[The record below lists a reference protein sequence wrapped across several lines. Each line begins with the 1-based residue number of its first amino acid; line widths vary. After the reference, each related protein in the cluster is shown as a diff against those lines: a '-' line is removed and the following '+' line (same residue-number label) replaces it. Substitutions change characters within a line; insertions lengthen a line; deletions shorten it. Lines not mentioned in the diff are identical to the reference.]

1 MLAGVRIPC
10 RAGDCENPGMNRA
23 VKWGVGIVVALL
35 VLLAMALFGLS
46 RWASSDDF
54 RARAQQQA
62 TQALGVP
69 VQLGQV
75 EIALFP
81 SPSVAVHDVR
91 VQTRPAIT
99 LQRVEARPVWLS
111 LLMGKPELGSLVV
124 RNAVLPQQGI
134 TAIAAALQKQ
144 DAAGKSAPSKPAEPG
159 ATPQLPR
166 RIVLDHVT
174 WIDAKAQKLTVDAE
188 VEFEGELL
196 PQTAR
201 IQVVE
206 GRFAGARAQLER
218 QPDAWQ
224 LRSEIGGGTITGPL
238 RLQTVRG
245 GGGWRLNG
253 DLATHGVEVSALTA
267 PSRTLTGKLEA
278 RTSLQAEFKDPAAL
292 ADVLRSQTRF
302 TVRNA
307 LLQGIDLAAA
317 VRTLGVSR
325 EGNTPLDTL
334 TGQVTT
340 QGRVVQLTN
349 LVATSGMLSANGN
362 VTLAADRTLSG
373 KVTAALTAGVIGQ
386 IAGVPLAV
394 GGTIDSPSVT
404 PTGVALPGSAAASD
418 LTDKVGKGLRGLFG
432 K

>member
-1 MLAGVRIPC
+1 M
-10 RAGDCENPGMNRA
+10 
-23 VKWGVGIVVALL
+23 KWGVAIVVALV
-35 VLLAMALFGLS
+35 VLLAIALFGLS

-54 RARAQQQA
+54 RSRAQQQA
-62 TQALGVP
+62 SQALGVP

-75 EIALFP
+75 EIALWP
-81 SPSVAVHDVR
+81 TPSVAVHDVR

-144 DAAGKSAPSKPAEPG
+144 EAAAGKPAPSEPG
-159 ATPQLPR
+159 AAPQLPR
-166 RIVLDHVT
+166 RIVLDRVT
-174 WIDAKAQKLTVDAE
+174 WVDAKAQKITVDAE

-196 PQTAR
+196 PQSAR
-201 IQVVE
+201 VQVVE

-307 LLQGIDLAAA
+307 LLQGVDLAAA

-325 EGNTPLDTL
+325 DGNTPLDTL

-340 QGRVVQLTN
+340 QGRVVHLTN

-394 GGTIDSPSVT
+394 GGTIDAPTVT
-404 PTGVALPGSAAASD
+404 PTGVALPGSGAASE

>member
-1 MLAGVRIPC
+1 MLAGVKIPC
-10 RAGDCENPGMNRA
+10 RRGDCENPDMNRA

-54 RARAQQQA
+54 RTRAQQQA

-69 VQLGQV
+69 VQLGQL

-81 SPSVAVHDVR
+81 TPSVAVHDVR
-91 VQTRPAIT
+91 IQTRPPMT
-99 LQRVEARPVWLS
+99 LERVEARPVWLS
-111 LLMGKPELGSLVV
+111 LLLGKPELGSLVV

-134 TAIAAALQKQ
+134 TAIAAVLQKQ
-144 DAAGKSAPSKPAEPG
+144 EAAAGKPSKPAEAAG
-159 ATPQLPR
+159 APQLPR
-166 RIVLDHVT
+166 RIVLDRVT
-174 WIDAKAQKLTVDAE
+174 WVDAKAQKLTVDAE
-188 VEFEGELL
+188 VQFEDELL
-196 PQTAR
+196 PQSAH

-238 RLQTVRG
+238 RLQTLRG

-340 QGRVVQLTN
+340 QGKVVQLTN

-373 KVTAALTAGVIGQ
+373 KVTASIGQ

-404 PTGVALPGSAAASD
+404 PTGVALPGSATASE

>member
-1 MLAGVRIPC
+1 MLAGGEIPC
-10 RAGDCENPGMNRA
+10 RSGDCENPGMNRA
-23 VKWGVGIVVALL
+23 VKWVVAIAVALL

-54 RARAQQQA
+54 RTRAQQQA

-81 SPSVAVHDVR
+81 APSVAVHDVR
-91 VQTRPAIT
+91 VQTRPPIT

-111 LLMGKPELGSLVV
+111 LMLGQPELGSLVV

-144 DAAGKSAPSKPAEPG
+144 EAAAGKPAPSKPADA
-159 ATPQLPR
+159 ATPPQLPR

-174 WIDAKAQKLTVDAE
+174 WVDAKAQKLTVDAE
-188 VEFEGELL
+188 IEFEGELL
-196 PQTAR
+196 PQTAH

-340 QGRVVQLTN
+340 QGKVVQLTN
-349 LVATSGMLSANGN
+349 LVAKSGLLSAEGN

-373 KVTAALTAGVIGQ
+373 KVTASLGQ

-394 GGTIDSPSVT
+394 GGNIDSPSVT
-404 PTGVALPGSAAASD
+404 PTGVALPGSAAASE

>member
-1 MLAGVRIPC
+1 MLAGGEIPC
-10 RAGDCENPGMNRA
+10 RCGDCENPGMNRA
-23 VKWGVGIVVALL
+23 VKWVVVAAVVLL

-54 RARAQQQA
+54 RTRAQQQA

-81 SPSVAVHDVR
+81 APSVAVHDVQ
-91 VQTRPAIT
+91 VQTRPPLT
-99 LQRVEARPVWLS
+99 LQRVEARPVWTS
-111 LLMGKPELGSLVV
+111 LLVGKPELGSLVV

-144 DAAGKSAPSKPAEPG
+144 EAAAGKPAKPAES
-159 ATPQLPR
+159 ATPPQLPR
-166 RIVLDHVT
+166 RIVLDRVT
-174 WIDAKAQKLTVDAE
+174 WVDAKAQKLTVDAE
-188 VEFEGELL
+188 IEFEGELL
-196 PQTAR
+196 PQTAH

-218 QPDAWQ
+218 QPDVWQ

-253 DLATHGVEVSALTA
+253 DLATHGVEVSALTT

-340 QGRVVQLTN
+340 QGKVVQLTN
-349 LVATSGMLSANGN
+349 LVAKSGILSAEGN

-373 KVTAALTAGVIGQ
+373 KVTASLGQ

-394 GGTIDSPSVT
+394 GGNIDSPSVT
-404 PTGVALPGSAAASD
+404 PTGVALPGSAAASE

>member
-1 MLAGVRIPC
+1 MLAGGRIPC
-10 RAGDCENPGMNRA
+10 WCGDCENPGMNRA
-23 VKWGVGIVVALL
+23 LKWGVGIVVALL
-35 VLLAMALFGLS
+35 VLLALALFGLS
-46 RWASSDDF
+46 RWASSEDF
-54 RARAQQQA
+54 RTRAQQQA
-62 TQALGVP
+62 SQALGVP

-81 SPSVAVHDVR
+81 APSVAVHDVR
-91 VQTRPAIT
+91 VQTRPPVT
-99 LQRVEARPVWLS
+99 LQRVEARPVWTS
-111 LLMGKPELGSLVV
+111 LLLGKPELGSLVV
-124 RNAVLPQQGI
+124 RNAVLPQQGL

-144 DAAGKSAPSKPAEPG
+144 EAAAGKPAPSKPAEAGTP
-159 ATPQLPR
+159 PQLPR
-166 RIVLDHVT
+166 RIVLDRVT
-174 WIDAKAQKLTVDAE
+174 WVDAKAQKLTVDAE

-196 PQTAR
+196 PQTAH

-253 DLATHGVEVSALTA
+253 DLATHGVEVSALTV
-267 PSRTLTGKLEA
+267 PSRTLTGKLDA

-325 EGNTPLDTL
+325 EGNTQLDTL
-334 TGQVTT
+334 TGQVAT
-340 QGRVVQLTN
+340 QGRVIQLTN
-349 LVATSGMLSANGN
+349 LVASSGMLSPNGN
-362 VTLAADRTLSG
+362 VTLAGSR
-373 KVTAALTAGVIGQ
+373 
-386 IAGVPLAV
+386 PLC
-394 GGTIDSPSVT
+394 G
-404 PTGVALPGSAAASD
+404 
-418 LTDKVGKGLRGLFG
+418 
-432 K
+432 

>member
-1 MLAGVRIPC
+1 MLAGGEIPC
-10 RAGDCENPGMNRA
+10 RCGDCENPGMNRA
-23 VKWGVGIVVALL
+23 VKWVVVAAVVLL

-54 RARAQQQA
+54 RTRAQQQA

-81 SPSVAVHDVR
+81 APSVAVHDVQ
-91 VQTRPAIT
+91 VQTRPPLT
-99 LQRVEARPVWLS
+99 LQRVEARPVWTS
-111 LLMGKPELGSLVV
+111 LLVGKPELGSLVV

-144 DAAGKSAPSKPAEPG
+144 DAAAGKPAKPAES
-159 ATPQLPR
+159 ATPPQLPR
-166 RIVLDHVT
+166 RIVLDRVT
-174 WIDAKAQKLTVDAE
+174 WVDAKAQKLTVDAE
-188 VEFEGELL
+188 IEFEGELL
-196 PQTAR
+196 PQTAH

-245 GGGWRLNG
+245 GGWRLNG
-253 DLATHGVEVSALTA
+253 DLATSGVEVSALTA
-267 PSRTLTGKLEA
+267 PSRTLTGKLDA

-292 ADVLRSQTRF
+292 AEVLRSQTRF

-307 LLQGIDLAAA
+307 VLHGVDLAAA

-325 EGNTPLDTL
+325 DGNTPFDTL

-340 QGRVVQLTN
+340 QGRVVHLTN

-373 KVTAALTAGVIGQ
+373 KVTAALTAGAIGQ

-404 PTGVALPGSAAASD
+404 PTGVALPGSATASEI
-418 LTDKVGKGLRGLFG
+418 TDKVGKGLRGLFG

>member
-1 MLAGVRIPC
+1 MSTGMKWLAG
-10 RAGDCENPGMNRA
+10 
-23 VKWGVGIVVALL
+23 IVAALV
-35 VLLAMALFGLS
+35 VLLAAALFGLS

-54 RARAQQQA
+54 RLRAQQQA

-81 SPSVAVHDVR
+81 TPSVAVHDVN

-134 TAIAAALQKQ
+134 TALATALQKQ
-144 DAAGKSAPSKPAEPG
+144 DAASAKPAPSKPAEP
-159 ATPQLPR
+159 AAALQLPR
-166 RIVLDHVT
+166 RIVLDRVT
-174 WIDAKAQKLTVDAE
+174 WVDAKAQKLTVDAE
-188 VEFEGELL
+188 VQFEDELL
-196 PQTAR
+196 PQSAR
-201 IQVVE
+201 VQVVD
-206 GRFAGARAQLER
+206 GRYAGARAQLER

-245 GGGWRLNG
+245 GGWRLNG
-253 DLATHGVEVSALTA
+253 DLATHGVEVTALTA

-307 LLQGIDLAAA
+307 LLQGVDLAAA

-340 QGRVVQLTN
+340 QGKVVHLTN
-349 LVATSGMLSANGN
+349 LVASSGLLTANGN

-373 KVTAALTAGVIGQ
+373 KVTASLTAGPIGQ

-394 GGTIDSPSVT
+394 GGTLDSPSVT
-404 PTGVALPGSAAASD
+404 PTGVALPGSGAASQ
-418 LTDKVGKGLRGLFG
+418 LSDKVGKGLRGLFG
-432 K
+432 R